1 MRRISRAWAV
11 SIATVAGVT
20 GQPHTHVLH
29 AAAVESP
36 GKPGP
41 VAEAVTLLGWFGDD
55 VPRIELAARRPPDA
69 SPTAEAWV
77 RFNVDGSAMPVIYV
91 ATDSSVYRGAATMD
105 YQALVKLAGI
115 LVHERWHLRH
125 GQDEVGAYADQLGA
139 MEYLHASSLNLLGVR
154 QALRWWQ
161 QQAKQSAPA
170 R

>member
-1 MRRISRAWAV
+1 MRRISGSWVVAIV
-11 SIATVAGVT
+11 TAGVV
-20 GQPHTHVLH
+20 GQPQTRALH
-29 AAAVESP
+29 AAALESP
-36 GKPGP
+36 RHPGP
-41 VAEAVTLLGWFGDD
+41 VAEAIRLLGWFGDD
-55 VPRIELAARRPPDA
+55 VPCVELVDRRPRDA
-69 SPTAEAWV
+69 RATAEAWV
-77 RFNVDGSAMPVIYV
+77 RFESDGKAVPINDV
-91 ATDSSVYRGAATMD
+91 ATDSSVYRDAATMD

-161 QQAKQSAPA
+161 RQPKAAPA